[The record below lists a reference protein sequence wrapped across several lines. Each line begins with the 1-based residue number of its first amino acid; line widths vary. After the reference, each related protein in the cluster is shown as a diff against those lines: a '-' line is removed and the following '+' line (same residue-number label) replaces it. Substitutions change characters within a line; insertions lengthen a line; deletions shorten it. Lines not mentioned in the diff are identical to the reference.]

1 MRVSRIGPTHSFP
14 TADIRASFS
23 HLCNL
28 GLLFFVFHIFV
39 LRFAANDYESLLALD
54 ANNVSR
60 GLSASQI
67 RQFPTHEVKGE
78 PLPEPCVICLES
90 MEVGQQV
97 RRLAC
102 LHAFHNEVRVF
113 VCVCVCVFVCMSGN
127 LDTCDPFYSRA
138 TIRVDSRLNDL
149 PC

>member
-1 MRVSRIGPTHSFP
+1 MF
-14 TADIRASFS
+14 
-23 HLCNL
+23 
-28 GLLFFVFHIFV
+28 FFVFITFV
-39 LRFAANDYESLLALD
+39 LFFDLTANDYESLLALD

-67 RQFPTHEVKGE
+67 HQFPTHEVRGE
-78 PLPEPCVICLES
+78 PLPEPCVICLET

-113 VCVCVCVFVCMSGN
+113 V
-127 LDTCDPFYSRA
+127 
-138 TIRVDSRLNDL
+138 
-149 PC
+149 